1 MDNGLLLLVIISLF
15 IALSALI
22 GERSALSSA
31 RARLRLVVQV
41 NGTRGKST
49 VTRMAHELLRLSGYR
64 CYAKAT
70 GTEPRI
76 LLPDGSERRIGRMAR
91 ANVREQRWFML
102 YAASRGADALVVEC
116 NGVLPSAQEASEGYL
131 RADVLILTN
140 ARDDHR
146 PELGSAE
153 GAARSFSLSMP
164 RGGSVIGADPRFASL
179 WSGEAGARG
188 SRYIAAATGAEG
200 GPFPENRACIKAL
213 ADLIGVDPALVDQ
226 AATSYRH
233 DPGSLALL
241 SLERCGGSPLL
252 YADATAANDPESSLL
267 AMKEAIRQAGET
279 LPAGFKTCVVLAA
292 RRDRPDRSM
301 QLLGMMADIASG
313 RVAFSPVRRYYC
325 VGGLPLS
332 ALRRASAIGLRRFG
346 STREL
351 TDELMREAEGID
363 PGLLVLAVGNAVGC
377 GGELRA
383 WAEAA
388 SRREAKHGL

>member
-1 MDNGLLLLVIISLF
+1 MNSGLFFIVILSLLGLLT
-15 IALSALI
+15 ALI
-22 GERSALSSA
+22 AERVALRSARS
-31 RARLRLVVQV
+31 RLRLVVQV

-49 VTRMAHELLRLSGYR
+49 VTRMAHELLRLAGYC

-76 LLPDGSERRIGRMAR
+76 LLPDGGERRIGRMAR

-131 RADVLILTN
+131 RAEVLILTN

-146 PELGSAE
+146 PELSSAE

-179 WSGEAGARG
+179 WAGEAGVKG
-188 SRYIAAATGAEG
+188 SRYIAAATETEG

-226 AATSYRH
+226 AAASYRR

-241 SLERCGGSPLL
+241 SLERCGGPPLL

-267 AMKEAIRQAGET
+267 AMNEAIRQAGET

-301 QLLGMMADIASG
+301 QLIGMMADIASG
-313 RVAFSPVRRYYC
+313 RVAFRPVCRYYC

-351 TDELMREAEGID
+351 TDELIREAEGSGS
-363 PGLLVLAVGNAVGC
+363 GLLVLGVGNAVGC
-377 GGELRA
+377 GGELRS

-388 SRREAKHGL
+388 TTREAMHGL